1 MSLQQEL
8 LKEINEN
15 PLKVRE
21 ILKDHEISEAFSNI
35 GVMPKI
41 LELHAPS
48 TNAKKKEGLG
58 KTLCG
63 INGTRHVKVTCKK
76 CVQLMK

>member
-1 MSLQQEL
+1 MELRQEL

-15 PLKVRE
+15 PLQVRE
-21 ILKDHEISEAFSNI
+21 ILRDNVILEALSNI
-35 GVMPKI
+35 GVLSKI

-48 TNAKKKEGLG
+48 LNSKNKDGLG

-63 INGTRHVKVTCKK
+63 INGTRHKEITCKK
-76 CVQLMK
+76 CIQLMK